1 MADIML
7 RCFSTIPRTPRR
19 GFFTGMFRLFCYLSV
34 RVRSSTGNTP
44 VRKDRAMRQMLRSL
58 KRNEIL
64 GILIDQNVAWQ
75 VVKAHAEEG
84 ATN

>member
-1 MADIML
+1 ML
-7 RCFSTIPRTPRR
+7 RCFSTISRTPRR
-19 GFFTGMFRLFCYLSV
+19 GFFTGIFRLFYYLSA
-34 RVRSSTGNTP
+34 RTRSSIGNTP
-44 VRKDRAMRQMLRSL
+44 VHKDRAMRQMLRSL

-75 VVKAHAEEG
+75 VVKTHMEEG

>member
-1 MADIML
+1 
-7 RCFSTIPRTPRR
+7 
-19 GFFTGMFRLFCYLSV
+19 MFRLFYYLSA
-34 RVRSSTGNTP
+34 RARSSTGNTP

-75 VVKAHAEEG
+75 VVKTHAEEG

>member
-7 RCFSTIPRTPRR
+7 RCFSTIPRKPRR
-19 GFFTGMFRLFCYLSV
+19 VFFTGIFRLLCYLSA
-34 RVRSSTGNTP
+34 RVRPSTGNIP

-64 GILIDQNVAWQ
+64 GILIDHNVAWQ
-75 VVKAHAEEG
+75 VAKTHMEEG